1 MTGTTVEVWVDGA
14 LSVAA
19 LFSTSSLTSLLKLS
33 VARSICLYSFSNRAR
48 STTDEKVRQSCSAS
62 AGQLSLDVTRE
73 MALVFLFSEFAS
85 SCASSRLND
94 TLSTARRLRAAS
106 DWVLNVAM
114 VVLPT
119 TQLTVLPGV
128 KVKPSLDSPLQVAPV
143 TRWLPPRVR

>member
-1 MTGTTVEVWVDGA
+1 MGGRRFI
-14 LSVAA
+14 S
-19 LFSTSSLTSLLKLS
+19 
-33 VARSICLYSFSNRAR
+33 RSIVFHLFIDQLAEIVCCQINLLIQFFKSRAIN
-48 STTDEKVRQSCSAS
+48 TDEKVRQSCSAS